1 MSAGGRQRALLTT
14 ATTLRAPLPAP
25 APAQARRPSPAAQLT
40 EPAEKHSRTSRPVPR
55 WHRAAAR
62 RSPLSS

>member
-25 APAQARRPSPAAQLT
+25 AQARRPSPAAQLT
-40 EPAEKHSRTSRPVPR
+40 EPAENHSRTSRPVPR